1 LRPNHPLSRIANQ
14 VMWDRLISVVE
25 EQAQTLVRTAFGT
38 PTREAGDLSAGVYD
52 TEGRML
58 AQAVTGTP
66 GHVNSMAVS
75 VSHVLKKIPLAEM
88 NEGDVFILNDPWQGT
103 GHLNDIVIVTP
114 TYRRG
119 QDGVSR
125 PVGFFADTLH
135 VVDIGGR
142 GIVGAAQ
149 QVYEEGIYIPITRI
163 VDRGKV
169 NQWLVDLIAA
179 NVREPVQVVG
189 DIYSLISSNEVG
201 GRRLIEMM
209 DEFGLER
216 IDDLARHILDHS
228 RSASLAAISRLRP
241 GTYANEMTVDGIN
254 GKPMTFKARLTVG
267 APGSGNPGIDVE
279 YFDTPPAVSLGLN
292 VPMCYTDAYTAFGI
306 KCIVAPRVPNNFAS
320 LATIRVTAPPGSI
333 LNVDHPAPVAARSTI
348 GHMLPDIMFGCL
360 IQALP
365 DGVPAEGTSC
375 LWNLRLMGGPGRVEL
390 DSQQMKTATPYNVMS
405 FHSGGTGARPRADG
419 LSATAFPSGVRNVP
433 VEITETL
440 APIVVWSKEYRE
452 DSGGAGQYRG
462 GLGQEMVIG
471 SAENMP
477 FGISPTFDRVVY
489 PARGRLG
496 GQPGAR
502 GNIELVSGRTLPPKA
517 HSSIPAGDRLRVSMP
532 GGGGYGDPM
541 KRPPDKVA
549 EDVALGLVSLKA
561 ARELYGVALKSDGS
575 VDEAETARLRMKV
588 AAE

>member
-1 LRPNHPLSRIANQ
+1 MRPNHPLSRIAYQ

-75 VSHVLKKIPLAEM
+75 VSHVMKKIPLAEM
-88 NEGDVFILNDPWQGT
+88 SEGDVFILHDPWQGT

-119 QDGVSR
+119 EA
-125 PVGFFADTLH
+125 VGFFADTLH

-149 QVYEEGIYIPITRI
+149 QVYEEGLYIPITKIIEKGR
-163 VDRGKV
+163 V
-169 NQWLVDLIAA
+169 NQWLVDMIAA
-179 NVREPVQVVG
+179 NVREPVQVIG
-189 DIYSLISSNEVG
+189 DIYSLIASNEVG
-201 GRRLIEMM
+201 GRRLVDMM

-216 IDDLARHILDHS
+216 LDDLARHILDYS
-228 RSASLAAISRLRP
+228 KAASLAAISKLKP
-241 GTYANEMTVDGIN
+241 GTYSNEMTVDGIN
-254 GKPMTFKARLTVG
+254 GKPMTLKAHLTVG
-267 APGSGNPGIDVE
+267 PDGIDVE
-279 YFDTPPAVSLGLN
+279 YYDVPDAVALGLN

-306 KCIVAPRVPNNFAS
+306 KCVVAPRVPNNYAS
-320 LATIRVTAPPGSI
+320 LATIRTSAPWGSI
-333 LNVDHPAPVAARSTI
+333 LNVKHPAPVAARSTI
-348 GHMLPDIMFGCL
+348 GHMLPDVMFGCL

-375 LWNLRLMGGPGRVEL
+375 LWNLRLMGGPGRAEL
-390 DSQQMKTATPYNVMS
+390 DPAQMNKATPFNVMS
-405 FHSGGTGARPRADG
+405 FHSGGTGARPHSDG
-419 LSATAFPSGVRNVP
+419 LSATAFPSGVRNVA

-440 APIVVWSKEYRE
+440 APLVIWSKEYRQ
-452 DSGGAGQYRG
+452 DSGGAGEHRG
-462 GLGQEMVIG
+462 GLGQVMEIA
-471 SAENMP
+471 SAEGMP

-496 GQPGAR
+496 GQPGTA
-502 GNIELVSGRTLPPKA
+502 GAIALKSGKDLPPKA
-517 HSSIPAGDRLRVSMP
+517 HSSVPANDRLIVSMP
-532 GGGGYGDPM
+532 GGGGYGDPH
-541 KRPPDKVA
+541 KRDPRKVA
-549 EDVALGLVSLKA
+549 EDVAQGLVSIDK
-561 ARELYGVALKSDGS
+561 ARELYGVALTADLK
-575 VDEAETARLRMKV
+575 VDEVETARLRTKV

>member
-1 LRPNHPLSRIANQ
+1 MRPNHPLSRIAYQ

-66 GHVNSMAVS
+66 GHVNSMAMS
-75 VSHVLKKIPLAEM
+75 VGHVLKKVPLKEM
-88 NEGDVFILNDPWQGT
+88 AEGDVFILNDPWQGT

-114 TYRRG
+114 IYKG
-119 QDGVSR
+119 GNAI
-125 PVGFFADTLH
+125 GFFADTLH

-149 QVYEEGIYIPITRI
+149 QVYEEGIYIPITKIIDKGR
-163 VDRGKV
+163 V

-179 NVREPVQVVG
+179 NVREPIQVIG

-201 GRRLIEMM
+201 GRRLIGMM

-216 IDDLARHILDHS
+216 LDDLSKHILDHS
-228 RSASLAAISRLRP
+228 RAASLAAISKLKP
-241 GTYANEMTVDGIN
+241 GTYSNEMTVDGIN
-254 GKPMTFKARLTVG
+254 GKPMTLKARLTVG
-267 APGSGNPGIDVE
+267 PEGIDVE
-279 YFDTPPAVSLGLN
+279 YYDAPATVALGLN
-292 VPMCYTDAYTAFGI
+292 VPMCYTDAYTAFGV
-306 KCIVAPRVPNNFAS
+306 KCVVAPKVPNNYAS
-320 LATIRVTAPPGSI
+320 LATIRTTAPEGSI
-333 LNVDHPAPVAARSTI
+333 LNTKHPAAVAARSTI
-348 GHMLPDIMFGCL
+348 GHMLPDVMFGCL

-365 DGVPAEGTSC
+365 EGVPAEGTSC
-375 LWNLRLMGGPGRVEL
+375 LWNLRLMGGLGRAEL
-390 DSQQMKTATPYNVMS
+390 TPEQLKTATPYNVMS
-405 FHSGGTGARPRADG
+405 FHSGGAGARPHADG

-440 APIVVWSKEYRE
+440 APLVVWSKEYRQ
-452 DSGGAGQYRG
+452 DSGGAGEYRG
-462 GLGQEMVIG
+462 GLGQVMEIG

-489 PARGRLG
+489 PPRGRLG
-496 GQPGAR
+496 GQSGSA
-502 GNIELVSGRTLPPKA
+502 GNIALKSGKDLPPKA
-517 HSSIPAGDRLRVSMP
+517 HSSVPANDRLVVSMP
-532 GGGGYGDPM
+532 GGGGYGDPH
-541 KRPPDKVA
+541 KRDPHKVA
-549 EDVALGLVSLKA
+549 EDVALGLVSKDKA
-561 ARELYGVALKSDGS
+561 RTLYGVALKADGS
-575 VDEAETARLRMKV
+575 VDEAETARLRTKV